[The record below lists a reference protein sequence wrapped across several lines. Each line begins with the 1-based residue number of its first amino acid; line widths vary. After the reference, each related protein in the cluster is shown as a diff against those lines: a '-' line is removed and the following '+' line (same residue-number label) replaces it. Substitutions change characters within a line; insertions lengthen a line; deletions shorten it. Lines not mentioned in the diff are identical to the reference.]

1 VDRFYGAA
9 SWTRG
14 WARDTSTALLLL
26 LLGRSWTRDMAGG
39 LSEGF
44 CFQFKT
50 F

>member
-9 SWTRG
+9 SCTRG
-14 WARDTSTALLLL
+14 SMDTSTALLLL